1 MTQVRMDEILQKI
14 AQVASGEETEAGRQ
28 EANYGVRPDETQ
40 ADVSMHWAPDSP
52 DIIIDMLV
60 YKITEDENDP
70 ERMNVS
76 YSSSKSTITGATQEQ
91 KEQARVHFANILNN
105 TAGSS
110 VPKAIKDRV
119 VEQGEKQ
126 IDTLL
131 EGAATVEEV

>member
-1 MTQVRMDEILQKI
+1 MTQKRMDEILQKI
-14 AQVASGEETEAGRQ
+14 AEVASGEETEAGRQ
-28 EANYGVRPDETQ
+28 EANFGVRPDEPT

-60 YKITEDENDP
+60 YKITEDENDR

-110 VPKAIKDRV
+110 VPKAIKDKV
-119 VEQGEKQ
+119 VE
-126 IDTLL
+126 
-131 EGAATVEEV
+131 